1 MKFQFISGEEI
12 DRGVVLFSLSNLYRV
27 PEMQKRFLLQEFTNL
42 RTLPLQTTLL
52 PQIHKAFAYDFID
65 ELAAA
70 ELNVPTLRKEH
81 EHIFS
86 RYDDFL
92 GQMQG
97 VSSRELQHAKEA
109 WLKVEKDFVRVLT
122 QLFEQVEEKVEH
134 VTVYVTHYG
143 HAGSYCYHK
152 NEKTIAV
159 YWNMTSPMLT
169 VGAMVIQS
177 LVHIYNY
184 KKWFRKERAFMKS
197 GLWHNKVSIATVLA
211 NLPLMTRIF
220 GDKIDSS
227 WLFKDVTQTPD
238 MVEKL
243 HLTANACDIEL
254 SSPIKIN
261 GVSISGLT
269 QSEES
274 LLRTLSENRG
284 RYVSS
289 STIAKTLWHENASSK
304 FSIYYFPKLVFTLR
318 KKLDAVGINSRLI
331 RSQSGAGYYIE

>member
-27 PEMQKRFLLQEFTNL
+27 PGLQKRFLLQEFTNL
-42 RTLPLQTTLL
+42 RILPLQTTVL
-52 PQIHKAFAYDFID
+52 PRIRKTFTYDFID
-65 ELAAA
+65 ELATA
-70 ELNVPTLRKEH
+70 ELNVPALCKGH
-81 EHIFS
+81 EHVFF
-86 RYDDFL
+86 RYEEFL
-92 GQMQG
+92 DTTNG
-97 VSSRELQHAKEA
+97 VSSRELRQAKEA
-109 WLKVEKDFVRVLT
+109 WHKVEKDFVQVLT
-122 QLFEQVEEKVEH
+122 LLFEQVEEKVEH

-152 NEKTIAV
+152 NGKMIAV
-159 YWNMTSPMLT
+159 YWNIASPLLT
-169 VGAMVIQS
+169 IGAMVIQA
-177 LVHIYNY
+177 LVHLYNY
-184 KKWFRKERAFMKS
+184 QKWLRKEPAFMKS

-227 WLFKDVTQTPD
+227 WLFKDVTQTPA

-243 HLTANACDIEL
+243 RLTANVCDIEL
-254 SSPIKIN
+254 SNPIEIN
-261 GVSISGLT
+261 GITISGLT
-269 QSEES
+269 QSEDA
-274 LLRTLSENRG
+274 LLRTLAENRG